1 MKNLSTT
8 EKASKL
14 VNAINGGYF
23 GSFASAIKCGAL
35 YEITIDEYSKTA
47 TVAEL
52 AKDFDS
58 LTAEQKTEIISN
70 Y

>member
-1 MKNLSTT
+1 MKNLLTT
-8 EKASKL
+8 EKAEKL
-14 VNAINGGYF
+14 VNAINDGYF
-23 GSFASAIKCGAL
+23 GNFASAIKCGKL

-47 TVAEL
+47 SINEL

-58 LTAEQKTEIISN
+58 LTAEQQEEIISN

>member
-14 VNAINGGYF
+14 VNAINDGYF
-23 GSFASAIKCGAL
+23 GSFSSAIKCGKL
-35 YEITIDEYSKTA
+35 YEITIDEFSKTA
-47 TVAEL
+47 SINEL
-52 AKDFDS
+52 SKDFDS
-58 LTAEQKTEIISN
+58 LTAEQQEEIIEN

>member
-1 MKNLSTT
+1 MKKLSRA

-14 VNAINGGYF
+14 VNSINDGFF
-23 GSFASAIKCGAL
+23 GSFASAIKCGKL

-47 TVAEL
+47 SIKEL
-52 AKDFDS
+52 AQDFNS
-58 LTAEQKTEIISN
+58 LTVEQQEEIISN

>member
-8 EKASKL
+8 EKAEKL
-14 VNAINGGYF
+14 VNAINDGYF
-23 GSFASAIKCGAL
+23 GSFASAINCGKL

-47 TVAEL
+47 SINEL
-52 AKDFDS
+52 SQDFDS
-58 LTAEQKTEIISN
+58 LTAEQKADIISN